1 MRTHQWFLLALCVV
15 LPISVAGS
23 DPGPYKNATARY
35 RIYGGS
41 LGDPTAPKDNDK
53 KVAFAIGGAAAKALF
68 DAIGPDKHDECTAG
82 SGDRVRHRDDE
93 NLSCIRTKD
102 GEYSCSFGFDLQTG
116 KSIGGSIC

>member
-1 MRTHQWFLLALCVV
+1 MRKPQWCLLAL
-15 LPISVAGS
+15 LLVAQLGIADS
-23 DPGPYKNATARY
+23 DPGPYKKASAVY

-41 LGDPTAPKDNDK
+41 LGDPIAPKPGDK
-53 KVAFAIGGAAAKALF
+53 KIAFSIQGAAAKELF
-68 DAIGPDKHDECTAG
+68 DAIGPDKHDECTAE

-102 GEYSCSFGFDLQTG
+102 GEYSCSFGFDLQSG